1 MALTHTP
8 APQFGAKPHNF
19 SLKGVDGKTHT
30 LKDATGKNGLLV
42 MFICN
47 HCPYVKAIA
56 ARLAAD
62 AKALQD
68 KGIGVIGIM
77 SNDTTTHPD
86 DSFENMQKFAK
97 QHGFTFPYVIDETQ
111 EVARAYGAVCTPDFF
126 GYNKAGELQFRGR
139 TRRNQPLETGDA
151 RDEEGAAGGHD
162 PDRRNRQRPRKTN
175 AIDGL
180 QYQVEKGGLKLL

>member
-8 APQFGAKPHNF
+8 SPQFGAKPHDF
-19 SLKGVDGKTHT
+19 SLKGVDGKTYT
-30 LKDATGKNGLLV
+30 LQGAAGKNGLLV

-62 AKALQD
+62 AKALQE

-77 SNDTTTHPD
+77 SNDVTTHPE

-111 EVARAYGAVCTPDFF
+111 DVARAYGAVCTPDFF

-139 TRRNQPLETGDA
+139 LDETGPSKQA
-151 RDEEGAAGGHD
+151 TPETKKELLEAMIQIAETGKGPEKQTPSMGCNIKWKKAA
-162 PDRRNRQRPRKTN
+162 
-175 AIDGL
+175 
-180 QYQVEKGGLKLL
+180 